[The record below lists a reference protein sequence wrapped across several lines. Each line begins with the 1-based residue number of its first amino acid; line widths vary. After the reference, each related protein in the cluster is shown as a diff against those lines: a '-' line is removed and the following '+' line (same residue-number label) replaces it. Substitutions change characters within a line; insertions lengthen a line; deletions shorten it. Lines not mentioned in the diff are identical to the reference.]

1 MRARE
6 PAVRK
11 GQKQCVGRR
20 RSETGQE
27 SAAARGESRAL
38 RRERDR
44 GWDGRGTLPA
54 PGNGGEHKARRTI
67 NHILY

>member
-1 MRARE
+1 MRR
-6 PAVRK
+6 

-27 SAAARGESRAL
+27 RAAARGESRAL
-38 RRERDR
+38 RRERVHRDR
-44 GWDGRGTLPA
+44 GWDGRGTAPA
-54 PGNGGEHKARRTI
+54 PGNGGEHKAWRTI